1 MRTSMVEAT
10 TLKTNPCNDEQ
21 WLQKKQKKPE
31 CGAAHVSRWMVS
43 LLVASWYAFAACD
56 SFVPEVPG
64 GRTRELLQQIEVT
77 TIAIRMQVHESRA
90 WKKVTLCAHTSCQ
103 QS

>member
-1 MRTSMVEAT
+1 MAPEKSRKSQNVEQ
-10 TLKTNPCNDEQ
+10 PMC
-21 WLQKKQKKPE
+21 
-31 CGAAHVSRWMVS
+31 HVGWFS